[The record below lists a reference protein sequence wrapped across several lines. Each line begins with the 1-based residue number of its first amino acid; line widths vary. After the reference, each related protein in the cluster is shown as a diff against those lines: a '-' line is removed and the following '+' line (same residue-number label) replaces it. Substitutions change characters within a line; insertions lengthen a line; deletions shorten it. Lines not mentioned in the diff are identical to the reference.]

1 MIYSEGIYHPVVF
14 IYKRCSRIM
23 AKDKSVFFC
32 TECGFEASKW
42 MGQCPACKA
51 WNSFSE
57 EKVKVQKGVKTI
69 NHGDRPAPTS
79 ISKVKVSE
87 ETRITT
93 EISEL
98 DRVLGGGIVKGSLI
112 LVGGDPGIG
121 KSTLLLQMCKKL
133 SDKHLKVLY
142 VSGEESPSQIKMRGE
157 RLGAVSDELLLLS
170 DNSLD
175 NIEEIINEA
184 QAEVLIIDSIQTMIV
199 SDVDN
204 APGTVTQV
212 REVTARLLQVA
223 KRMNVAVFIVGHV
236 TKEGTV
242 AGPKTLEHM
251 VDSVLYFEG
260 DGNAGFRLLRAV
272 KNRFGSRNEIGVFNM
287 TEEGLEEV
295 TNPSQMF
302 LSGRPVSV
310 PGSVVVS
317 TIEGTRAILL
327 EIQALVCGSNFNNA
341 RRTAV
346 GVDYNRVSLLMAVL
360 ERRAGLN
367 LSGSDCYVNI
377 AGGIKLNDPSA
388 DLGIAL
394 AIAGSFRNKAVDPGT
409 CIIGE
414 IGLAGEVRGVRN
426 IMQRV
431 KEAEKMG
438 FTDCVI
444 PRPNYDKKSMESL
457 TIKVTPVGT
466 VSEALNVL
474 N

>member
-1 MIYSEGIYHPVVF
+1 
-14 IYKRCSRIM
+14 M
-23 AKDKSVFFC
+23 AKEKQVFFC

-57 EKVKVQKGVKTI
+57 EKVKVQKGKTI
-69 NHGDRPAPTS
+69 NHNDRPAPTS
-79 ISKVKVSE
+79 ISKVKISE
-87 ETRITT
+87 EARIATN
-93 EISEL
+93 ISEL
-98 DRVLGGGIVKGSLI
+98 DRVLGGGIVRGSLI

-133 SDKHLKVLY
+133 SDGHMKVLY
-142 VSGEESPSQIKMRGE
+142 VSGEESTSQIKMRGE
-157 RLGAVSDELLLLS
+157 RLGAVSDELYLVS

-175 NIEEIINEA
+175 DIEETINSC
-184 QAEVLIIDSIQTMIV
+184 QAEVLIVDSIQTMSV

-212 REVTARLLQVA
+212 REVTTRLLQIA
-223 KRMNVAVFIVGHV
+223 KKMNVAVFIVGHV

-251 VDSVLYFEG
+251 VDCVLYFEG

-272 KNRFGSRNEIGVFNM
+272 KNRFGSTNEIGVFNM

-310 PGSVVVS
+310 PGSVVIC

-367 LSGSDCYVNI
+367 LAGSDCYVNI
-377 AGGIKLNDPSA
+377 AGGIKLSDPSA

-394 AIAGSFRNKAVDPGT
+394 AIAGSFRNKAVDQST

-414 IGLAGEVRGVRN
+414 IGLAGEIRGVRN
-426 IMQRV
+426 IMQRIR
-431 KEAEKMG
+431 EAEKMG
-438 FTDCVI
+438 FTECVI
-444 PRPNYDKKSMESL
+444 PRSNYDSKAMEKL
-457 TIKVTPVGT
+457 TIKVTPVGS
-466 VSEALNVL
+466 VNEALTVL

>member
-1 MIYSEGIYHPVVF
+1 
-14 IYKRCSRIM
+14 M
-23 AKDKSVFFC
+23 AKEKQVFFC

-42 MGQCPACKA
+42 MGQCPSCKA
-51 WNSFSE
+51 WNTFSE
-57 EKVKVQKGVKTI
+57 EKVKVQKGKVI
-69 NHGDRPAPTS
+69 NHGDKPAPTS
-79 ISKVKVSE
+79 ISKVTVSE
-87 ETRITT
+87 EIRVST

-133 SDKHLKVLY
+133 SDRHVKVLY
-142 VSGEESPSQIKMRGE
+142 VSGEESASQIKMRGE
-157 RLGAVSDELLLLS
+157 RLGAVSDELYLVS

-175 NIEEIINEA
+175 DIEDSISSC
-184 QAEVLIIDSIQTMIV
+184 QAEVLIVDSIQTMAV

-212 REVTARLLQVA
+212 REVTTRLLQIA

-251 VDSVLYFEG
+251 VDCVLYFEG

-272 KNRFGSRNEIGVFNM
+272 KNRFGSTNEIGVFNM

-367 LSGSDCYVNI
+367 LAGSDCYVNI

-394 AIAGSFRNKAVDPGT
+394 AIAGSFRNKAVDQST

-414 IGLAGEVRGVRN
+414 IGLAGEIRGVRN
-426 IMQRV
+426 VMQRIR
-431 KEAEKMG
+431 EAEKMG
-438 FTDCVI
+438 FKECII
-444 PRPNYDKKSMESL
+444 PRSNYSEKAMEKL
-457 TIKVTPVGT
+457 MIKVTPVSS
-466 VSEALNVL
+466 VNEALSVL

>member
-1 MIYSEGIYHPVVF
+1 
-14 IYKRCSRIM
+14 M
-23 AKDKSVFFC
+23 AAKEKSVFFC

-42 MGQCPACKA
+42 MGQCPACKS
-51 WNSFSE
+51 WNTFSE
-57 EKVKVQKGVKTI
+57 EKVKVQKNKVI
-69 NHGDRPAPTS
+69 NHNDRPAPTS
-79 ISKVKVSE
+79 ISKVTVSE
-87 ETRITT
+87 EIRLST
-93 EISEL
+93 EIGEL

-133 SDKHLKVLY
+133 SDKHQKVLY
-142 VSGEESPSQIKMRGE
+142 VSGEESASQIKMRGE
-157 RLGAVSDELLLLS
+157 RLGAVSDELYLVS

-175 NIEEIINEA
+175 DIEEAINSC
-184 QAEVLIIDSIQTMIV
+184 QAEVLIVDSIQTMSV
-199 SDVDN
+199 SEVDN

-212 REVTARLLQVA
+212 REVTTRLLQIA
-223 KRMNVAVFIVGHV
+223 KKMNVAVFIVGHV

-251 VDSVLYFEG
+251 VDCVLYFEG

-272 KNRFGSRNEIGVFNM
+272 KNRFGSTNEIGVFNM

-310 PGSVVVS
+310 PGSVVIC

-367 LSGSDCYVNI
+367 LAGSDCYVNI

-394 AIAGSFRNKAVDPGT
+394 AIAGSFRNKAVDQST

-414 IGLAGEVRGVRN
+414 IGLAGEIRGVRN
-426 IMQRV
+426 IMQRIR
-431 KEAEKMG
+431 EAEKMG
-438 FTDCVI
+438 FTECVI
-444 PRPNYDKKSMESL
+444 PRSNYDSKAIEKL
-457 TIKVTPVGT
+457 TIKVTPVGS
-466 VSEALNVL
+466 VNEALTVL

>member
-1 MIYSEGIYHPVVF
+1 
-14 IYKRCSRIM
+14 M
-23 AKDKSVFFC
+23 AKEKQVFFC

-42 MGQCPACKA
+42 MGQCPSCKA
-51 WNSFSE
+51 WNTFSE
-57 EKVKVQKGVKTI
+57 EKVKVQKGKVI

-79 ISKVKVSE
+79 ISKVTVSE
-87 ETRITT
+87 EIRVST

-133 SDKHLKVLY
+133 SDRHVKVLY
-142 VSGEESPSQIKMRGE
+142 VSGEESASQIKMRGE
-157 RLGAVSDELLLLS
+157 RLGAVSDELYLVS

-175 NIEEIINEA
+175 DIEDSISSC
-184 QAEVLIIDSIQTMIV
+184 QAEVLIVDSIQTMAV

-212 REVTARLLQVA
+212 REVTTRLLQIA

-251 VDSVLYFEG
+251 VDCVLYFEG

-272 KNRFGSRNEIGVFNM
+272 KNRFGSTNEIGVFNM

-367 LSGSDCYVNI
+367 LAGSDCYVNI

-394 AIAGSFRNKAVDPGT
+394 AIAGSFRNKAVDQST

-414 IGLAGEVRGVRN
+414 IGLAGEIRGVRN
-426 IMQRV
+426 VMQRIR
-431 KEAEKMG
+431 EAEKMG
-438 FTDCVI
+438 FKECII
-444 PRPNYDKKSMESL
+444 PRSNYSEKAMEKL
-457 TIKVTPVGT
+457 TIKVTPVSS
-466 VSEALNVL
+466 VNEALSAL

>member
-1 MIYSEGIYHPVVF
+1 
-14 IYKRCSRIM
+14 M
-23 AKDKSVFFC
+23 AAKEKSVFFC

-42 MGQCPACKA
+42 MGQCPACKS
-51 WNSFSE
+51 WNTFSE
-57 EKVKVQKGVKTI
+57 EKVKVQKNKVI
-69 NHGDRPAPTS
+69 NHSDRPAPTS
-79 ISKVKVSE
+79 ISKVTVSE
-87 ETRITT
+87 EIRLST
-93 EISEL
+93 EIGEL

-133 SDKHLKVLY
+133 SDKHQKVLY
-142 VSGEESPSQIKMRGE
+142 VSGEESASQIKMRGE
-157 RLGAVSDELLLLS
+157 RLGAVSDELYLVS

-175 NIEEIINEA
+175 DIEEAINSC
-184 QAEVLIIDSIQTMIV
+184 QAEVLIVDSIQTMSV
-199 SDVDN
+199 SEVDN

-212 REVTARLLQVA
+212 REVTTRLLQIA
-223 KRMNVAVFIVGHV
+223 KKMNVAVFIVGHV

-251 VDSVLYFEG
+251 VDCVLYFEG

-272 KNRFGSRNEIGVFNM
+272 KNRFGSTNEIGVFNM

-310 PGSVVVS
+310 PGSVVIC

-327 EIQALVCGSNFNNA
+327 EIQSLVCGSNFNNA

-367 LSGSDCYVNI
+367 LAGSDCYVNI

-394 AIAGSFRNKAVDPGT
+394 AIAGSFRNKAVDQST

-414 IGLAGEVRGVRN
+414 IGLAGEIRGVRN
-426 IMQRV
+426 IMQRIR
-431 KEAEKMG
+431 EAEKMG
-438 FTDCVI
+438 FTECVI
-444 PRPNYDKKSMESL
+444 PRSNYDSKAMEKL
-457 TIKVTPVGT
+457 TIKVTPVGS
-466 VSEALNVL
+466 VNEALTVL